1 MQRFILALFFVLFAS
16 TTCFADSIDD
26 LNAAIR
32 AMKGNQTHAAKQL
45 LAKVIQ
51 DINSSNEHKAQAYYL
66 YSIVEKDPAEAI
78 VYCSKAIDLAPND
91 SRYYEKL
98 GVLYYQTHD
107 YENAIK
113 NLDKAI
119 SITPISAEAYSLRGL
134 AYRDLGNIE
143 KALPDLDKA
152 ITLDPN
158 VGVYYAR
165 RGVARFQANQQD
177 GALED
182 LTKALER
189 NLAQPIQANCYFYA
203 AKIYM
208 NKHQYDKAK
217 ALFSASLNI
226 MSEEDKIQE
235 ARKLLE
241 QIRIA
246 DKWS

>member
-1 MQRFILALFFVLFAS
+1 MQRLILALFIVLLS
-16 TTCFADSIDD
+16 GTVCFADTIDD
-26 LNAAIR
+26 LNTAIR
-32 AMKGNQTHAAKQL
+32 AMKGNQNSAAIQL
-45 LAKVIQ
+45 LTKVIQ
-51 DINSSNEHKAQAYYL
+51 DINASNEHKAQAYYL
-66 YSIVEKDPAEAI
+66 YSMLEKDPAEAI
-78 VYCSKAIDLAPND
+78 VYCSKAIDLSPND

-143 KALPDLDKA
+143 KSLFNLDKA
-152 ITLDPN
+152 ISLNSN

-165 RGVARFQANQQD
+165 RGVARYQANLQD

-182 LTKALER
+182 LTRALEL

-208 NKHQYDKAK
+208 NKHQYEKAK
-217 ALFSASLNI
+217 HLFKASLNI
-226 MSEEDKIQE
+226 LNEEDKVQE
-235 ARKLLE
+235 AKKLLE
-241 QIRIA
+241 QIRVA
-246 DKWS
+246 EKWS